1 RFELTDGSTKPTP
14 NAVLS
19 VEPVNGDHA
28 GQAAVTLNIANQNIT
43 FQVPS
48 GTRPI
53 RPPNSSPAFIGTP
66 THDRLLAEMMQ
77 SHLVKDICLIG
88 AKVHRQLPVATLIE
102 QMHFELE
109 S

>member
-1 RFELTDGSTKPTP
+1 MVS
-14 NAVLS
+14 
-19 VEPVNGDHA
+19 H
-28 GQAAVTLNIANQNIT
+28 
-43 FQVPS
+43 QVPS

-88 AKVHRQLPVATLIE
+88 AKVHRQLPVATLLE